1 MIVEIGHYALVLAF
15 VLALFQATVPLIGMR
30 LGDARLM
37 QSARSVALAQFAFVV
52 LAYAALTYAHVVS
65 DFSLVNV
72 YENSHSA
79 KPLVYKI
86 SGVWGN
92 HEGSMLLWVLVLS
105 ICGASV
111 ALFSRIMPEPLRA
124 GALGVQGWI
133 GAAFLLFVLATSNPF
148 ARFAE
153 APLEGRDLN
162 PILQDPGLAIH
173 PPLLYLGY
181 VGFSVTFSFAAA
193 ALISGRIDAGWALI
207 VRPWVLAAWMFLT
220 LGIAMGSYWAY
231 YTLGWGGF
239 WFWDPV
245 ENASLMPW
253 LAGTALL
260 HCMSVMQ
267 KRDALKIWTIFL
279 AILAFSLS
287 LLGTFL
293 VRSGVLTSV
302 HAFANDPA
310 RGVFILAI
318 LVLFIGGALILF
330 AVRANAL
337 QAGCVFAPV
346 SREGAL
352 VLNNLVLTCACATVF
367 IGTLYP
373 LALEA
378 VTGEK
383 ISVGAP
389 YFNLTFIPLCL
400 PLALAMPFGQ
410 QLAWKRGTLLGAA
423 QRLTIAAGCAFVASA
438 ALALA
443 KGGPVLSIIAAGL
456 AIFLIIGSFADVIA
470 RSFRGPGHVLAR
482 AFGMPRSAWATS
494 IAHAGM
500 GLTILGLAST
510 GWGVEEIVRM
520 QPGQAV
526 AVGPYEL
533 TTTSIVPGKGPNF
546 EQTVAHTL
554 IRAGGVTVA
563 EIDPAQRFYPVRQMS
578 RAEAGIATLG
588 LGQVYMSVAEVN
600 HDGSIDARL
609 YWKPIV
615 VLIWIGAL
623 VMTAG
628 GLLSLSDRRI
638 GFAYVA
644 RARRRAAPPIAQAA
658 E

>member
-1 MIVEIGHYALVLAF
+1 MIVEIGHYALILAF
-15 VLALFQATVPLIGMR
+15 VLALFQAIVPLIG
-30 LGDARLM
+30 LGLRDTRLM
-37 QSARSVALAQFAFVV
+37 QSARSVALAQFAFVAI
-52 LAYAALTYAHVVS
+52 AYAALTYAHVVS

-111 ALFSRIMPEPLRA
+111 ALFSRIMPETLRA

-148 ARFAE
+148 ARFVD

-193 ALISGRIDAGWALI
+193 ALISGRIDAGWARI
-207 VRPWVLAAWMFLT
+207 VRPWVLAAWIFLT

-267 KRDALKIWTIFL
+267 KRDALKIWSIFL

-318 LVLFIGGALILF
+318 LILFIGGALILF
-330 AVRANAL
+330 ALRANAL
-337 QAGCVFAPV
+337 QPGGMFAPV
-346 SREGAL
+346 SREGGL
-352 VLNNLVLTCACATVF
+352 VLNNLILTCACATVF
-367 IGTLYP
+367 LGTLYP

-410 QLAWKRGTLLGAA
+410 QLAWKRGNLLGAA
-423 QRLTIAAGCAFVASA
+423 QRLT
-438 ALALA
+438 LALA
-443 KGGPVLSIIAAGL
+443 CGFIAAIAFALVKGGPVLSIIAAGL
-456 AIFLIIGSFADVIA
+456 AVFLIIGSFADVTA
-470 RSFRGPGHVLAR
+470 RTLRGGQVFAR
-482 AFGMPRSAWATS
+482 ALGLPRSAWATS

-500 GLTILGLAST
+500 GLTIFGLAST

-520 QPGQAV
+520 QPGRAV
-526 AVGPYEL
+526 AVGPYEV
-533 TTTSIVPGKGPNF
+533 TVSSVAPGKGPNF
-546 EQTVAHTL
+546 EETVAHTL
-554 IRAGGVTVA
+554 VRSGGVVVA
-563 EIDPAQRFYPVRQMS
+563 QIDPAQRFYPVRQMS

-588 LGQVYMSVAEVN
+588 LGQVYMSIAEVN
-600 HDGSIDARL
+600 SDGSVDARL
-609 YWKPIV
+609 YWKPFVI
-615 VLIWIGAL
+615 LIWLGAL
-623 VMTAG
+623 FMAAG

-638 GFAYVA
+638 GFAFVA
-644 RARRRAAPPIAQAA
+644 RARRGPAPVAPQAA